1 MIALSNAKIN
11 VGLYVTGKRE
21 DGYHNIESIFVPIE
35 LKDAVEI
42 IPAKQTSFHSYGNA
56 IPGESSSNSCLKA
69 LQLMQKEHESNNY
82 EISLL
87 KQIPIGAG
95 LGGGSSNASTVL
107 QLINKKEELN
117 LSNERLKELALQI
130 GSDNAFFIENKT
142 QFVSGRGEHL
152 QECALN
158 LSGYQIALIF
168 PNIHLSTH
176 EAYQNITIAPAS
188 VDLKTLTAKELFAQ
202 PERVTNAFQEVFIN
216 QFPESKKILTAY
228 QEANALYASLSGSGS
243 CFYGIFAPESEI
255 PEQLRIFAQTNEYTY
270 FESSCL

>member
-95 LGGGSSNASTVL
+95 LGGG
-107 QLINKKEELN
+107 
-117 LSNERLKELALQI
+117 
-130 GSDNAFFIENKT
+130 
-142 QFVSGRGEHL
+142 
-152 QECALN
+152 
-158 LSGYQIALIF
+158 
-168 PNIHLSTH
+168 
-176 EAYQNITIAPAS
+176 
-188 VDLKTLTAKELFAQ
+188 
-202 PERVTNAFQEVFIN
+202 
-216 QFPESKKILTAY
+216 
-228 QEANALYASLSGSGS
+228 
-243 CFYGIFAPESEI
+243 
-255 PEQLRIFAQTNEYTY
+255 
-270 FESSCL
+270 